1 MQMIKGRQFLALHRV
16 ADYFMLISMRRSLL
30 NNVYTIKN
38 FTANNTDKPI
48 VE

>member
-1 MQMIKGRQFLALHRV
+1 MIKSRQFLALHRV
-16 ADYFMLISMRRSLL
+16 ADYFMLINMRGSLL

-38 FTANNTDKPI
+38 FTANSNTDKPI